1 MLKNLMRA
9 TVAVA
14 ALASPLAAQDAPTRD
29 TVVATVNGTDITLGA
44 VVLSIAQLPEQYRAA
59 PPEFLYENVLNQLI
73 QQQLL
78 ADTVEVAPAR
88 VALALANQE
97 RALLAGEAIDGLLPA
112 ATSEE
117 ALRAAYDA
125 NFTAENAA
133 TEYSAAHILVETED
147 EAKAVIERVNAGEA
161 FADLAV
167 ELSKDPGSGTNG
179 GDLGWFVPEM
189 MVEPFGATVAAMEDG
204 AVSEPVQ
211 TQFGWHVIL
220 RNESRQ
226 QPLPEFE
233 AVKSQLQAQLE
244 EEAIEARLAELN
256 QAAEITRTDVTTF
269 DSAVFGDISIL
280 AD

>member
-9 TVAVA
+9 SVAVA
-14 ALASPLAAQDAPTRD
+14 ILASPLAAQDAPTRE

-59 PPEFLYENVLNQLI
+59 PPEFLFENVLNQLI

-78 ADTVEVAPAR
+78 ADTVEEAPAR
-88 VALALANQE
+88 VALALSNQE
-97 RALLAGEAIDGLLPA
+97 RALMAGEAIDDLLPA

-125 NFTAENAA
+125 NFTDENAA
-133 TEYSAAHILVETED
+133 TEYSAAHILVETEE
-147 EAKAVIERVNAGEA
+147 EAKAIIERVAAGEA

-167 ELSKDPGSGTNG
+167 ELSKDPGSGANG

-220 RNESRQ
+220 RNEARQ
-226 QPLPEFE
+226 QPVPEFD
-233 AVKSQLQAQLE
+233 AVKTQLQAQLE

-256 QAAEITRTDVTTF
+256 AEADIARTDVSGF
-269 DSAVFGDISIL
+269 DTAIFGDISLL